1 MAKKFSKFL
10 ERFHLGPDHSPPEI
24 YNWTLYMCMF
34 VFGILGSAR
43 GYDEGNIAGSI
54 AQKSFKGRFIHS
66 KGEKSNITSM
76 VQLGSIPGA
85 MFAMFTV
92 DYFGRVRC
100 LQGICV
106 IWIVGTIIQLTSK
119 DIGQL
124 YAGRFIEGLAIGHT
138 TTIGPTYISEVA
150 PARIRGR
157 LNSIFSGAVYIG
169 YSIATFTN
177 YGTALHISN
186 TLDRQWIIPTSLK
199 IVLAGGIG
207 LLSFIFCIESPRW
220 YIKKGKHEEALKAL
234 SKLRHLPQEHAY
246 ILSEIDDINEQVR
259 YEKEVSKDVTYWDK
273 FKSLVMNKSIR
284 YRFFVIGIGSQL
296 LGQWS
301 GSNAISIYS
310 TELFGMLGAHG
321 TQKLKWTGTLGI
333 VKMCSAYLG
342 AFFLIDIIGRRR
354 SLYTG
359 LTIQGL
365 SILYFAIFMT
375 IVPEAAKEDV
385 HLTGSRYK
393 AAQMGLASLFLSGTG
408 WTIGFNNLQYLLGSE
423 VFPLNMR
430 SFAQSLVMVFHF
442 ANQYGNSKATPE
454 MMAHMKPYGAMY
466 FFVAV
471 VLMGLTWCYF
481 FVPDV
486 AGRSLESMEEIF
498 NLPWYL
504 IGRKGTK
511 LCPDHSLVNH
521 MSMATGDIQVYDTN
535 QVKERAEL
543 EQIEDVKNELE
554 SGESKK
560 ESV

>member
-1 MAKKFSKFL
+1 MVKGISTFL
-10 ERFHLGPDHSPPEI
+10 ARFHLGPDHSPPQI

-43 GYDEGNIAGSI
+43 GYDEGNVAGSI
-54 AQKSFKGRFIHS
+54 AQKSFKDRFINT
-66 KGEKSNITSM
+66 EDEQSNITSM

-85 MFAMFTV
+85 MLAMFTV

-100 LQGICV
+100 LQIICV
-106 IWIVGTIIQLTSK
+106 IWIVGTVIQLTSK

-124 YAGRFIEGLAIGHT
+124 YAGRIIEGLAIGHT

-157 LNSIFSGAVYIG
+157 LNSLFSGAVYIG
-169 YSIATFTN
+169 YSIAAFTN
-177 YGTALHISN
+177 WGCALHISDEK
-186 TLDRQWIIPTSLK
+186 DRQWIIPTSLK

-207 LLSFIFCIESPRW
+207 LLSILFCVESPRW
-220 YIKKGKHEEALKAL
+220 YIKKDKHEKAL
-234 SKLRHLPQEHAY
+234 QALCKLRHLPPEHAY
-246 ILSEIDDINEQVR
+246 IQSEINDIDEQIK
-259 YEKEVSKDVTYWDK
+259 YEKEISQDVTYWDK
-273 FKSLVMNKSIR
+273 FKSLFTDKSIR
-284 YRFFVIGIGSQL
+284 YRFFAIGIMSQL

-301 GSNAISIYS
+301 GPNAITIYS
-310 TELFGMLGAHG
+310 TVLFGMVGAKG
-321 TQKLKWTGTLGI
+321 KDKLKWSAILGV
-333 VKMCSAYLG
+333 VKVTSAYLG

-365 SILYFAIFMT
+365 SILYFAIFLT
-375 IVPEAAKEDV
+375 IVPQAAEKDAQLSTSQFHAAKGA
-385 HLTGSRYK
+385 L
-393 AAQMGLASLFLSGTG
+393 AALFLSGTG

-423 VFPLNMR
+423 IFPLNMR
-430 SFAQSLVMVFHF
+430 SFAQSLVMVVHF
-442 ANQYGNSKATPE
+442 ANQYGNSKATPK
-454 MMAHMKPYGAMY
+454 MILHMKSYGTMY
-466 FFVAV
+466 FFVGV
-471 VLMGLTWCYF
+471 CVMSMTWCWL

-535 QVKERAEL
+535 QVKERAEV
-543 EQIEDVKNELE
+543 EEVEDVK
-554 SGESKK
+554 KQ
-560 ESV
+560 